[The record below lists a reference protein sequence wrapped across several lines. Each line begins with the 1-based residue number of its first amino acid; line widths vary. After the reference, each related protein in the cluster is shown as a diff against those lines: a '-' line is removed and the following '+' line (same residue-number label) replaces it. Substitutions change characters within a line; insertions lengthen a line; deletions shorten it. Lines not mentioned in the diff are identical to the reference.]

1 MVYNQLNNE
10 QMMEL
15 SNKRILLGVSGSI
28 AAYKSAELVRLL
40 RKQGAEVRVVMTST
54 ATEFVQPL
62 TFQALSGNIVY
73 SAWDDADRG
82 DGMGHIELARWA
94 DAIVIAPASA
104 DLLARLRQGMA
115 DDLLTTLCLA
125 SDSILAVA
133 PAMNRL
139 MWENAATKENM
150 AVLQERGLKI
160 MGPGSGGQAC
170 GEVGLGRMLEPE
182 QLVHE
187 IAGLFTTGVLS
198 GTKLLLTAGPTR
210 EAIDAMRFLSNRSS
224 GKMGYALAQA
234 ATEAGADVTLVS
246 GPVSLDAPPR
256 VKRLN
261 VSSANEMYECVMAEA
276 PANDVFI
283 SAAAVADYRPANPSK
298 EKVKRKDENIDLALT
313 QNRDIVASVTALTNK
328 PFTVGFAAET
338 ADVELHAKSKLERK
352 RLDMIAANQVGGG
365 AGAEVDENEMTLY
378 WADGSQHLAKTSK
391 HKLARQM
398 VAIIGE
404 HYRAKA

>member
-1 MVYNQLNNE
+1 MI
-10 QMMEL
+10 EL
-15 SNKRILLGVSGSI
+15 ANKRVLLGVSGSI

-40 RKQGAEVRVVMTST
+40 RKQGAEVRVVMTAT

-62 TFQALSGNIVY
+62 TFQALSGNVVY

-104 DLLARLRQGMA
+104 DFLARLRQGMA
-115 DDLLTTLCLA
+115 GDLLTTLCLA
-125 SDSILAVA
+125 SDSTIAVA

-139 MWENAATKENM
+139 MWENAATQENM
-150 AVLQERGLKI
+150 GVLKQRGIHVL
-160 MGPGSGGQAC
+160 GPGAGGQAC

-182 QLVHE
+182 QLVQD
-187 IAGLFTTGVLS
+187 ISGLFLTGILS

-210 EAIDAMRFLSNRSS
+210 EPIDAMRFLSNRSS

-234 ATEAGADVTLVS
+234 AIEAGADVTLVS
-246 GPVSLDAPPR
+246 GPVALASPPSA
-256 VKRLN
+256 KRLDVN
-261 VSSANEMYECVMAEA
+261 SANEMYEAVMSEVSAS
-276 PANDVFI
+276 DLFI

-298 EKVKRKDENIDLALT
+298 EKVKRKDDNVDLALT
-313 QNRDIVASVTALTNK
+313 QNRDIVASVAALPDK

-338 ADVELHAKSKLERK
+338 RDVEVHARGKLERK
-352 RLDMIAANQVGGG
+352 GLDIIAANQVGDGQ
-365 AGAEVDENEMTLY
+365 GAEVDENAMTLY
-378 WADGSQHLAKTSK
+378 WADGSQHLEQTSK
-391 HKLARQM
+391 NKLARQM

-404 HYRAKA
+404 HYRAAT

>member
-1 MVYNQLNNE
+1 ML
-10 QMMEL
+10 EL
-15 SNKRILLGVSGSI
+15 ANKRVLLGVSGSI

-40 RKQGAEVRVVMTST
+40 RKQGAEVRVVMTAT

-94 DAIVIAPASA
+94 DVIVIAPASA
-104 DLLARLRQGMA
+104 DFLARLRQGMA
-115 DDLLTTLCLA
+115 GDLLTTLCLA
-125 SDSILAVA
+125 SDGTIAVA

-139 MWENAATKENM
+139 MWENAATKENL
-150 AVLQERGLKI
+150 AVIRERGIHIL
-160 MGPGSGGQAC
+160 GPGTGGQAC

-182 QLVHE
+182 QLARD
-187 IAGLFTTGVLS
+187 IPTLFASGILS

-210 EAIDAMRFLSNRSS
+210 EPIDAMRFLSNRSS

-234 ATEAGADVTLVS
+234 AIEAGADVTLIS
-246 GPVSLDAPPR
+246 GPVALPSPVRAKC
-256 VKRLN
+256 VN
-261 VSSANEMYECVMAEA
+261 VNSANEMYDAVMSEVA
-276 PANDVFI
+276 ANDVFI

-298 EKVKRKDENIDLALT
+298 EKVKRKDDNVDLSLT
-313 QNRDIVASVTALTNK
+313 QNRDIVASVAALPDK

-338 ADVELHAKSKLERK
+338 SDVEAHARGKLERK
-352 RLDMIAANQVGGG
+352 GLDLIAANQVGDGQ
-365 AGAEVDENEMTLY
+365 GAEVDDNAMTLY
-378 WADGSQHLAKTSK
+378 WAEGSQHLEKTSK

-404 HYRAKA
+404 QYRAET

>member
-1 MVYNQLNNE
+1 MI
-10 QMMEL
+10 EL
-15 SNKRILLGVSGSI
+15 VNKRVLLGVSGSI

-40 RKQGAEVRVVMTST
+40 RKQGAEVRVVMTAT
-54 ATEFVQPL
+54 ATEFIQPL

-115 DDLLTTLCLA
+115 NDLLTTLCLA
-125 SDSILAVA
+125 SNGTIAVA

-139 MWENAATKENM
+139 MWDNAATKENM
-150 AVLQERGLKI
+150 EVLRQRGIHIL
-160 MGPGSGGQAC
+160 GPGAGGQAC
-170 GEVGLGRMLEPE
+170 GETGLGRMLEPE
-182 QLVHE
+182 QLVQG
-187 IAGLFTTGVLS
+187 ISGLFTSGILS

-210 EAIDAMRFLSNRSS
+210 EPIDAMRFLSNRSS

-234 ATEAGADVTLVS
+234 AIEAGADVTLIS
-246 GPVSLDAPPR
+246 GPVALTPPER
-256 VKRLN
+256 AKRLD
-261 VSSANEMYECVMAEA
+261 VSSANEMYEAVMSEIA
-276 PANDVFI
+276 ANDVFI

-298 EKVKRKDENIDLALT
+298 EKVKRKDDNVDLALT
-313 QNRDIVASVTALTNK
+313 QNRDIVASVAALANK

-338 ADVELHAKSKLERK
+338 SDIEKHAISKLKRK
-352 RLDMIAANQVGGG
+352 GLDLIAANQVGDGQ
-365 AGAEVDENEMTLY
+365 GAEVDDNAMTLY
-378 WADGSQHLAKTSK
+378 WAGGCQHLEKTTKS
-391 HKLARQM
+391 KLARQM

-404 HYRAKA
+404 HYRAAT

>member
-1 MVYNQLNNE
+1 
-10 QMMEL
+10 MMEL
-15 SNKRILLGVSGSI
+15 RNKRLLLGVSGSI

-40 RKQGAEVRVVMTST
+40 RKQGAEVRVVMTTT

-62 TFQALSGNIVY
+62 TFQALSGNPVY

-115 DDLLTTLCLA
+115 GDLLTTLCLA
-125 SDSILAVA
+125 CDATLAVA

-139 MWENAATKENM
+139 MWENAATQENM
-150 AVLQERGLKI
+150 AVLQQRGI
-160 MGPGSGGQAC
+160 HVFGPGSGGQAC

-187 IAGLFTTGVLS
+187 IAALFVTGLLS

-210 EAIDAMRFLSNRSS
+210 EPIDAMRFLSNRSS
-224 GKMGYALAQA
+224 GKMGYALARA
-234 ATEAGADVTLVS
+234 AVEAGAEVTLIS
-246 GPVSLDAPPR
+246 GPVALETPPR

-261 VSSANEMYECVMAEA
+261 VNSAEEMYESVMSEVA
-276 PANDVFI
+276 ANDVFI

-298 EKVKRKDENIDLALT
+298 EKVKRKDETISLPLT
-313 QNRDIVASVTALTNK
+313 QNRDIVASVAALPNK

-338 ADVELHAKSKLERK
+338 SDMELHARSKLERK

-365 AGAEVDENEMTLY
+365 EGAEVDENAMTLY
-378 WADGSQHLAKTSK
+378 WADGSQQLAKTTK
-391 HKLARQM
+391 YKLARQM
-398 VAIIGE
+398 MAIIGE
-404 HYRAKA
+404 RYHAKA

>member
-1 MVYNQLNNE
+1 
-10 QMMEL
+10 MEL
-15 SNKRILLGVSGSI
+15 VNKRVLLGVSGSI

-40 RKQGAEVRVVMTST
+40 RKQGAEVRVVMTAT
-54 ATEFVQPL
+54 ATEFIQPL

-115 DDLLTTLCLA
+115 NDLLTTLCLA
-125 SDSILAVA
+125 SNGTIAVA

-139 MWENAATKENM
+139 MWDNAATKENM
-150 AVLQERGLKI
+150 EVLRQRGIHIL
-160 MGPGSGGQAC
+160 GPGTGGQAC
-170 GEVGLGRMLEPE
+170 GETGLGRMLEPE
-182 QLVHE
+182 QLVQG
-187 IAGLFTTGVLS
+187 ISGLFTSGILS

-210 EAIDAMRFLSNRSS
+210 EPIDAMRFLSNRSS

-234 ATEAGADVTLVS
+234 AIEAGADVTLIS
-246 GPVSLDAPPR
+246 GPVALTPPER
-256 VKRLN
+256 AKRLDVN
-261 VSSANEMYECVMAEA
+261 SANEMYEAVMSEIS
-276 PANDVFI
+276 ANDVFI

-298 EKVKRKDENIDLALT
+298 EKVKRKDDNVDLALT
-313 QNRDIVASVTALTNK
+313 QNRDIVASVAALANK

-338 ADVELHAKSKLERK
+338 SDIEKHAMSKLKRK
-352 RLDMIAANQVGGG
+352 GLDLIAANQVGDGQ
-365 AGAEVDENEMTLY
+365 GAEVDDNAMTLY
-378 WADGSQHLAKTSK
+378 WADGCQHLEKTTKS
-391 HKLARQM
+391 KLARQM

-404 HYRAKA
+404 HYRAAT

>member
-1 MVYNQLNNE
+1 MI
-10 QMMEL
+10 EL
-15 SNKRILLGVSGSI
+15 ANKRVLLGVSGSI

-40 RKQGAEVRVVMTST
+40 RKQGAEVRVVMTAT
-54 ATEFVQPL
+54 ATEFIQPL

-115 DDLLTTLCLA
+115 NDLLTTLCLA
-125 SDSILAVA
+125 SNGTIAVA

-139 MWENAATKENM
+139 MWDNAATKENM
-150 AVLQERGLKI
+150 EVLRQRGIHIL
-160 MGPGSGGQAC
+160 GPGTGGQAC
-170 GEVGLGRMLEPE
+170 GETGLGRMLEPE
-182 QLVHE
+182 QLVQG
-187 IAGLFTTGVLS
+187 ISGLFTSGILS

-210 EAIDAMRFLSNRSS
+210 EPIDAMRFLSNRSS

-234 ATEAGADVTLVS
+234 AIEAGADVTLIS
-246 GPVSLDAPPR
+246 GPVALTPPER
-256 VKRLN
+256 AKRLDVN
-261 VSSANEMYECVMAEA
+261 SANEMYEAVMSEIS
-276 PANDVFI
+276 ANDVFI

-298 EKVKRKDENIDLALT
+298 EKVKRKDDNVDLALT
-313 QNRDIVASVTALTNK
+313 QNRDIVASVAALANK

-338 ADVELHAKSKLERK
+338 SDIEKHAMSKLKRK
-352 RLDMIAANQVGGG
+352 GLDLIAANQVGDGQ
-365 AGAEVDENEMTLY
+365 GAEVDDNAMTLY
-378 WADGSQHLAKTSK
+378 WADGCQHLEKTTKS
-391 HKLARQM
+391 KLARQM

-404 HYRAKA
+404 HYRAAT